1 MHAPLRARTLLGL
14 AATACWRDRARGAAF
29 DAIEER
35 ALQRVLGQ
43 PNGAVAA
50 PTPNPVALGR
60 CAGLSEGR
68 ELPMR
73 DLRIST
79 GGFIRSLM

>member
-50 PTPNPVALGR
+50 PTPNPVALG
-60 CAGLSEGR
+60 A
-68 ELPMR
+68 
-73 DLRIST
+73 LRWAV
-79 GGFIRSLM
+79 